1 MTPARSDIAMTAPL
15 QLCTFSVDGLLFGI
29 DVMNVQEVIRHQEMT
44 PVPLAPAAVRGLI
57 NLRGQIVT
65 AIDMRTRLGLA
76 PDVANA
82 SPVNVVIDTDQGV
95 MSLLVDDIGEVLEV
109 EREIFETAPE
119 MMNAAFRELVPGVFK
134 LEERLLLLLDVAKVG
149 ALGGERTAR

>member
-1 MTPARSDIAMTAPL
+1 MTTAGIDRSMGEPL
-15 QLCTFSVDGLLFGI
+15 QLCTFSIDGVLFGV

-65 AIDMRTRLGLA
+65 AIDMRTRLGLGRSA
-76 PDVANA
+76 ANA
-82 SPVNVVIDTDQGV
+82 APMNVVIDTEEGI
-95 MSLLVDDIGEVLEV
+95 MSLLVDEIGEVLEV
-109 EREIFETAPE
+109 EREVYETAPE
-119 MMNAAFRELVPGVFK
+119 TMNAAFRELVPGVFK
-134 LEERLLLLLDVAKVG
+134 LEERLLLLLDVTKVG